1 MQQMALNTSKQKLLE
16 AIENCHLTKIISLV
30 KRGCNIHMQNPLGQ
44 NLLVHIL
51 QQQQQYDQFLSK
63 KRFQIFQFLI
73 TNYNVNIHSFD
84 HQGKNVFNWATNLN
98 CTQEALYLLNT
109 SPGDIDILVRDHTG
123 SCSLHYAV
131 EHGNEPLVH
140 GIVNYLLRYRI
151 RFDIKDAY
159 NNTPEDLARKLGYD
173 KIGQYLAK
181 TCRSTIFCSRE
192 IPSSQARPI
201 TPISKSTGLMS
212 ASVLLDSSEYF
223 NSIETRVNLAKSFD
237 DWKTV
242 SALRAFKTNFKEK
255 NHTIKFRKKLD
266 LIFFNDFF
274 KKYLQLIRLLK

>member
-1 MQQMALNTSKQKLLE
+1 MALKSSRQKLLE
-16 AIENCHLTKIISLV
+16 AIEKCHLTKIISLV
-30 KRGCNIHMQNPLGQ
+30 KHGCNIHMQNSFGQ

-51 QQQQQYDQFLSK
+51 QQQQQQQENQLLSK

-73 TNYNVNIHSFD
+73 KNYNVNIHSFD
-84 HQGKNVFNWATNLN
+84 HQGKNVFNWAANLN
-98 CTQEALYLLNT
+98 CTQEARYLLNT

-131 EHGNEPLVH
+131 EHGNEILVH

-173 KIGQYLAK
+173 KIGQFLAK
-181 TCRSTIFCSRE
+181 ACRSTIYFSRE
-192 IPSSQARPI
+192 IPSPQLQQRSM
-201 TPISKSTGLMS
+201 TPISKSTGPMN
-212 ASVLLDSSEYF
+212 ASLLLDSSEYF
-223 NSIETRVNLAKSFD
+223 NLIETRVNLAKSFD

-242 SALRAFKTNFKEK
+242 TALRAFKKNLNEK
-255 NHTIKFRKKLD
+255 NHQIKIREKLKD
-266 LIFFNDFF
+266 ILFLTHF
-274 KKYLQLIRLLK
+274 LCL

>member
-1 MQQMALNTSKQKLLE
+1 MQQMALKTSRQKLLE
-16 AIENCHLTKIISLV
+16 AVEKCHLTKIMSLV
-30 KRGCNIHMQNPLGQ
+30 KHGYNIHMQNSLGQ

-51 QQQQQYDQFLSK
+51 QQQQQQPQLLSK

-73 TNYNVNIHSFD
+73 TNYNVSIHSFD

-131 EHGNEPLVH
+131 EHGNETLVH

-173 KIGQYLAK
+173 KIGQYLAQ

-192 IPSSQARPI
+192 IPTPQPQQQRPI
-201 TPISKSTGLMS
+201 TPLSKSTGLMS

-223 NSIETRVNLAKSFD
+223 NLIETRVNLAKSFD

-242 SALRAFKTNFKEK
+242 SALRAFKTNFKER
-255 NHTIKFRKKLD
+255 NHQIKFRKKLD
-266 LIFFNDFF
+266 DIYFSPLNDFF
-274 KKYLQLIRLLK
+274 IIYS